1 MTEAN
6 VHKILMKAMDF
17 DECGEKEL
25 AIENYTQAVEMIL
38 SIDDPN
44 KRQKLNKFAKQALG
58 KE

>member
-25 AIENYTQAVEMIL
+25 AIENYTQAENL
-38 SIDDPN
+38 
-44 KRQKLNKFAKQALG
+44 KL
-58 KE
+58 